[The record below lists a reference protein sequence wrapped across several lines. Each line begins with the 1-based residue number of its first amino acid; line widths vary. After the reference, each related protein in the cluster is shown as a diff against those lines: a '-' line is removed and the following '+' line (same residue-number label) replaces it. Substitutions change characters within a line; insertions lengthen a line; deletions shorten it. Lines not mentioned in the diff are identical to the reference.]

1 MGNAVKGFLK
11 GCAKAVVT
19 HVGGLIPI
27 VGGPLASYIN
37 SKYAIGAAD
46 LHGEIKDGHA
56 VKVIKNA
63 SQLISLI
70 KANPDIAAKSGL
82 TVDMVKEEVK
92 EAKGGAKPVEKKEE
106 VKATPTIQP
115 VVEPKMAKGGGV
127 KKARTPAQQA
137 ATAKMLAALKAKKKK

>member
-1 MGNAVKGFLK
+1 MGNTIKTFLK

-19 HVGGLIPI
+19 HVGGLVPI

-63 SQLISLI
+63 SQLINLI
-70 KANPDIAAKSGL
+70 KANPDIAAASGL
-82 TVDMVKEEVK
+82 TVQMVKDEAK
-92 EAKGGAKPVEKKEE
+92 EAKGGANPE

-115 VVEPKMAKGGGV
+115 VTVAEPKMAKGGRV

-137 ATAKMLAALKAKKKK
+137 ATAKMLVALKAKKKK